1 MTFLWPH
8 NKAFCGRTIRLF
20 VQWGGG
26 GGGGWEE
33 MAARMEGGIIIE
45 TVSDLKNDQ

>member
-8 NKAFCGRTIRLF
+8 NKAFCA
-20 VQWGGG
+20 VGGG
-26 GGGGWEE
+26 GGGGGREE

-45 TVSDLKNDQ
+45 TVSDLKDDQ